1 MSELKTIFCKTL
13 EDLPTIDFLSK
24 ELENLD
30 RVRLDYNIKSE
41 FKKSDKIINYITE
54 VRENL
59 NVDIYKSEFKDIEFY
74 NIYKLLSQ
82 EELSKIYLNVEEA
95 TKSYQ
100 LLCEELIN
108 KFKNKYNYDFRGFN
122 KSLKPFREKFELD
135 NNKLTD
141 DWKFYFHGG
150 DICFKNLNSGQIVD
164 VNLKYEKYGVLDLWF
179 FQCFLRTT
187 TEFRELSKVFEKNT
201 PKLVQTLKYLREINK
216 LDLVNSNFKNYGFE
230 DKFIWKNRV

>member
-1 MSELKTIFCKTL
+1 ML
-13 EDLPTIDFLSK
+13 
-24 ELENLD
+24 
-30 RVRLDYNIKSE
+30 
-41 FKKSDKIINYITE
+41 
-54 VRENL
+54 
-59 NVDIYKSEFKDIEFY
+59 
-74 NIYKLLSQ
+74 Q
-82 EELSKIYLNVEEA
+82 EELSKIYLDVEKA

-187 TEFRELSKVFEKNT
+187 AEFKELSKVFENNT
-201 PKLVQTLKYLREINK
+201 LKLVQTLKYLRDINK